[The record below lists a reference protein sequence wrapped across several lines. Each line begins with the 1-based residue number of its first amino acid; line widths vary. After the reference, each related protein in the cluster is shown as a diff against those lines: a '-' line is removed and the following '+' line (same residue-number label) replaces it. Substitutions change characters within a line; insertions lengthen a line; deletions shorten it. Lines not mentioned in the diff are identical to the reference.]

1 MLPFA
6 KYLIL
11 SQHRPHC
18 PSSLLQAFT
27 HPWLAVTLSHTTL
40 VLIMGESESEVAQSC
55 PTLCSPMGCSLPD
68 FSVHGIFQA
77 RVLEWVAISFSRG
90 FSQPWDWTRVIM
102 GYFNKTKMVQ
112 PVLSLPFPLLRWTC
126 FPPPYLIIPMCMCS
140 VAQLCLTFCSPMDCR
155 PPGSSVHGIFQERIL
170 EWVAISN
177 SIGSSPPSATWETQ
191 SFPLPYPKTLFFP
204 IMMTLSQSYSLTVT
218 S

>member
-1 MLPFA
+1 MD
-6 KYLIL
+6 
-11 SQHRPHC
+11 
-18 PSSLLQAFT
+18 
-27 HPWLAVTLSHTTL
+27 
-40 VLIMGESESEVAQSC
+40 
-55 PTLCSPMGCSLPD
+55 CSLPD

-140 VAQLCLTFCSPMDCR
+140 VAQLCLTFCDPMDYSL
-155 PPGSSVHGIFQERIL
+155 PDSSIHEIFQARIL
-170 EWVAISN
+170 EWVAISF
-177 SIGSSPPSATWETQ
+177 SRGSSWPRDWTHISSIAGVFFMAEL
-191 SFPLPYPKTLFFP
+191 PLG
-204 IMMTLSQSYSLTVT
+204 SQFVPNTEWGTYLH
-218 S
+218 